1 MDNQACTAEKI
12 VLALGYLLRYYHITM
27 NDPRVS
33 VIILL
38 YNSKKYLPFCF
49 KSLREQTFKNF
60 EILVI
65 DNGSIDG
72 GFAWVKQCMPEVKI
86 VRNPSNVGF
95 AKGNNRGV
103 YWSSGDFIFFLNADI
118 VLSEGALEQLVS
130 YLSAHDDVASVTP
143 KSFVWNFLA
152 VTDLY
157 GSFSEEVVCPGRI
170 GDIPGKTDM
179 IDSLG
184 LKLERSYRVTEIG
197 NGKNDAEIVQ
207 REPMEI
213 FGASAASLLIKRE
226 ALSAVGVTGEGTTME
241 FFDEDFFAYK
251 EDVDLA
257 YRLRLKGWK
266 TYLIPSAHVFHDRTA
281 QQKGKSVVRNRKTKS
296 KFISYHSY
304 KNHLFFL
311 MKNLSLQSAFRNF
324 FPILFYEAQK
334 FLYLLLCEQ
343 STLAGFKEIFKKM
356 PKMRSKRRIILGSS
370 AQAAYGEIQKWMN

>member
-1 MDNQACTAEKI
+1 MD
-12 VLALGYLLRYYHITM
+12 
-27 NDPRVS
+27 DPQVS

-38 YNSKKYLPFCF
+38 YNSRKYLPFCF

-72 GFAWVKQCMPEVKI
+72 GFEWVKQCAPETKI
-86 VRNPSNVGF
+86 VRNPANVGF

-103 YWSSGDFIFFLNADI
+103 YWSSGDFIFFLNAD
-118 VLSEGALEQLVS
+118 VFLNEDALEQLVS
-130 YLSAHDDVASVTP
+130 YLSAHDEVAAVTP
-143 KSFVWNFLA
+143 KSCVWNFSA

-157 GSFSEEVVCPGRI
+157 GSFSEEIVCPGRI

-184 LKLERSYRVTEIG
+184 LKIERSYRVTEIG
-197 NGKNDAEIVQ
+197 NGKSDAEIVQ

-213 FGASAASLLIKRE
+213 FGASAASLLMKRE
-226 ALSAVGVTGEGTTME
+226 ALYAVAVQGEGNNAE

-266 TYLIPSAHVFHDRTA
+266 TYLVPSARVFHDRSA
-281 QQKGKSVVRNRKTKS
+281 KQQGASVLRNRKTKS
-296 KFISYHSY
+296 KFINYHSY
-304 KNHLFFL
+304 KNHMFFL
-311 MKNLSLQSAFRNF
+311 MKNLSLHSALRNF
-324 FPILFYEAQK
+324 FPILFYEARK
-334 FLYLLLCEQ
+334 FFYLLLLEQ
-343 STLAGFKEIFKKM
+343 SSLAGLKKIFKKM
-356 PKMRSKRRIILGSS
+356 PKMLAKRRAILGSS
-370 AQAAYGEIQKWMN
+370 DRATYREIQKWMH

>member
-1 MDNQACTAEKI
+1 
-12 VLALGYLLRYYHITM
+12 M

-49 KSLREQTFKNF
+49 KSLREQTFKNV
-60 EILVI
+60 EVLVI

-72 GFAWVKQCMPEVKI
+72 GFEWMKQCMPGVKI

-103 YWSSGDFIFFLNADI
+103 YWSSGELIFFLNADI
-118 VLSEGALEQLVS
+118 VLNETALAELVA
-130 YLSAHDDVASVTP
+130 YLSAHDEVAAVTP
-143 KSFVWNFLA
+143 KSCVWNFSA
-152 VTDLY
+152 VTDRY
-157 GSFSEEVVCPGRI
+157 GSFSEEIVCPDRVSE
-170 GDIPGKTDM
+170 IPGKTEI

-184 LKLERSYRVTEIG
+184 LKIERSYRVTEIG

-207 REPMEI
+207 SEPMEI
-213 FGASAASLLIKRE
+213 FGASAASLLMKRE
-226 ALSAVGVTGEGTTME
+226 ALYAVAVTGEGNTME

-266 TYLIPSAHVFHDRTA
+266 TYLIPSARVFHDRTA
-281 QQKGKSVVRNRKTKS
+281 KQKGKSVLRNRRTKS
-296 KFISYHSY
+296 KFVNYHSY

-311 MKNLSLQSAFRNF
+311 MKNLSLRSALQNF
-324 FPILFYEAQK
+324 FPIIFYEAQK
-334 FLYLLLCEQ
+334 FFYIFFIEQ
-343 STLAGFKEIFKKM
+343 NTLACFREIFKKM
-356 PKMRSKRRIILGSS
+356 TKMRAKRRLILGS
-370 AQAAYGEIQKWMN
+370 QNKAAYGEIQKWMN